1 MVKTSIF
8 VFYFILISYISL
20 CQQTFEPQ
28 ALRKN
33 LEARKTTAKID
44 VDGILNE
51 PDWKNCDMASGFIQ
65 IEPTQGMPAN
75 FKTLVKVIYDEQNL
89 YVGALCYDSLG
100 RKGIRVTE
108 LKRDFSVSK
117 NDVFGFCIDAF
128 NDKRNDVV
136 FFTNPY
142 APQYDYLAF
151 DGGQIQDDDW
161 NGLWKVRTTINDSGW
176 IAEFKIPWKTL
187 RYKQT
192 DSAQS
197 WGINF
202 YRSRRLSNEIS
213 VWSPYPRS
221 FSFSRMEYAGA
232 LTNLQPPKP
241 SANLQA
247 DPYVLTSFN
256 RIEKAGITTNKMNQ
270 KIGGDLKWAI
280 NSNTVIDA
288 TVNTDFA
295 QADADIE
302 VNNITRFSVLFPER
316 RQFFLENASLFS
328 PGLNGTGGSMYIYP
342 FFSRT
347 IGLNNG
353 SPIPINAGVRFANR
367 SSQRNFGAMVIRQAG
382 SENLPITYFGVARY
396 SQNISKQN
404 RIGALISIKSVAGDK
419 TNFTYNNITGS
430 VDGFFRLD
438 KKSSLSVMFINT
450 TNSKTKK
457 EGFAG
462 YAQYLYTS
470 NVVQAWCTE
479 TVVSKNYQNEMG
491 FVSRQDVISTSPGFN
506 TNLRG
511 SWLPFKKWIR
521 AFQPDANAEFYH
533 QASTG
538 KLVESTLAIYP
549 LWVLLQSGG
558 FFGYSFT
565 PTYQNLT
572 ENFSLLDI
580 EMGKGV
586 YRYNRNTFYASS
598 DPSNIFAYTFNYDI
612 GKYYNGRLTSATAS
626 LAYAP
631 LPNILLNL
639 ALSKNNFKNIGLKD
653 TLAKVS
659 LYTLQ
664 GRFALNPQLQLNSLF
679 QYNNQSKI
687 TAFNIRLSWEYKP
700 LSYLFLVFNSRNTN
714 TVNRQLE
721 QDGIAKL
728 SYLKQF

>member
-1 MVKTSIF
+1 MLRISIF
-8 VFYFILISYISL
+8 VLYFILIGEVSM
-20 CQQTFEPQ
+20 CQKTFEPN
-28 ALRKN
+28 AVRKN
-33 LEARKTTAKID
+33 IDARKLSTKIV
-44 VDGILNE
+44 VDGVLNE
-51 PDWKNCDMASGFIQ
+51 PEWQTCNTASGFIQ
-65 IEPTQGMPAN
+65 IEPKQGMPAN
-75 FKTLVKVIYDEQNL
+75 FKTLVKVLYDERNL
-89 YVGALCYDSLG
+89 YVGAMCYDSLG
-100 RKGIRVTE
+100 KKGIRVTE
-108 LKRDFSVSK
+108 LKRDFTVSK

-128 NDKRNDVV
+128 NDKRNDVA

-161 NGLWKVRTTINDSGW
+161 NGLWKVRTTVTDSGW
-176 IAEFKIPWKTL
+176 IAEFEIPWKTL

-221 FSFSRMEYAGA
+221 FSFSRMEFAGS
-232 LTNLQPPKP
+232 LTDLQPPKP

-247 DPYVLTSFN
+247 NPYVLISYN
-256 RIEKAGITTNKMNQ
+256 RLEKSGITTNKINQ
-270 KIGGDLKWAI
+270 KIGGDVKWAI
-280 NSNTVIDA
+280 NSNSVLDA

-328 PGLNGTGGSMYIYP
+328 PGLNGTGGSMYIFP

-353 SPIPINAGVRFANR
+353 NPIPIDAGVRFVSR

-382 SENLPITYFGVARY
+382 TENLPLTYFGVARY
-396 SQNISKQN
+396 SQNISNQT
-404 RIGALISIKSVAGDK
+404 RIGALINMKTVAGDN
-419 TNFTYNNITGS
+419 TNSSYNNITGS
-430 VDGFFRLD
+430 IDGFFRFD
-438 KKSSLSVMFINT
+438 EKNSLSIMLINSSNT
-450 TNSKTKK
+450 KAKK
-457 EGFAG
+457 EGLAG
-462 YAQYLYTS
+462 YAQYLYTT
-470 NVVQAWCTE
+470 NAVQAWCTE

-511 SWLPFKKWIR
+511 SWLPFKKLIR
-521 AFQPDANAEFYH
+521 AFQPDMAAEFYH

-538 KLVESTLAIYP
+538 KLIESTLAIYP
-549 LWVLLQSGG
+549 FWVLLQSGG

-565 PTYQNLT
+565 PTYQDLT
-572 ENFSLLDI
+572 ENFSLLEM

-586 YRYNRNTFYASS
+586 YRYTRNTFYASS
-598 DPSNIFAYTFNYDI
+598 DPSKIFSYTIIYDI
-612 GKYYNGRLTSATAS
+612 GKYYNGRLASTTTS
-626 LAYAP
+626 LAYSP
-631 LPNILLNL
+631 IPNISLNFS
-639 ALSKNNFKNIGLKD
+639 LSKNNFKNIGLKD

-664 GRFALNPQLQLNSLF
+664 GRFALNPHFQLNGLF
-679 QYNNQSKI
+679 QYNNQSRI
-687 TAFNIRLSWEYKP
+687 TTFNIRLSWEYKP
-700 LSYLFLVFNSRNTN
+700 LSYLFVVFNSRNTN
-714 TVNRQLE
+714 TLERQLE